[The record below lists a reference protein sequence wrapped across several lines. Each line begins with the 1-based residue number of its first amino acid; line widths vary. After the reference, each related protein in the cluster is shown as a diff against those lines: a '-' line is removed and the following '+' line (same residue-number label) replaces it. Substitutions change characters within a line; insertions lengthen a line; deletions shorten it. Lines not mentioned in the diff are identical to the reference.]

1 MRYVVIE
8 VAIGAAVSA
17 VCALAAA
24 WLGAPPSH
32 WSAVA
37 VVGGAGAA
45 AAALGLRMARG
56 ARRDRLAGALAQLDG
71 RIAEA
76 ASARRSMRVKAETA
90 GRFREEFVAAV
101 RHELNTPL
109 NAILGFSQVLLDE
122 IDGPLTAQQ
131 REDVDAICAAG
142 LHLSDLIE
150 AVLAEWAPDRSDTP
164 LPLVAVDLEAVAQE
178 VATMLR
184 GQLAAR
190 PIVLEVRAE
199 PDLPRPLGD
208 RRRLRQ
214 ALLNLGAN
222 ALRATDAG
230 SIVFELAHEGEL
242 VRITIRDT
250 GTGIA
255 AEELPRLFKEFTQ
268 VGQEE
273 RHPGGSGLGLALTRA
288 MVEWHGGRIEVD
300 TKIGAGSAFSIL
312 LPVPR

>member
-1 MRYVVIE
+1 
-8 VAIGAAVSA
+8 
-17 VCALAAA
+17 ALT
-24 WLGAPPSH
+24 
-32 WSAVA
+32 
-37 VVGGAGAA
+37 
-45 AAALGLRMARG
+45 
-56 ARRDRLAGALAQLDG
+56 

-242 VRITIRDT
+242 VRITVRDT

-255 AEELPRLFKEFTQ
+255 AEELPRLFQEFTQ

-300 TKIGAGSAFSIL
+300 TKLGAGSAFSIL